1 MGVMAKVK
9 LGVSDLHV
17 SRYGLGTM
25 TWGIQNTEAEA
36 FEQLDYAVGRGVNFI
51 DTAEVYPIPSSDP
64 RWTPGA
70 TERIIGRWL
79 ASRSAADPTLRGRLV
94 IATKVCGYLPRSST
108 PRHRT
113 DPPGAEDTAAHLDA
127 ASVAAAAAASCRRL
141 GVETIDLLQIHWP
154 ERYVPNFGATGFQPD
169 RAAAHGGTVEI
180 KETLGA
186 LAALRAAGTI
196 RWYGVS
202 NESAVGV
209 CLWEAAAEQMGVAPP
224 VSIQNSYSLVHRE
237 VENGVDEAIARGT
250 GAGLLAWSPL
260 AGGVLTGKYLDAAQ
274 RAAEEEGAASAAA
287 AAAAAAAV
295 AAPPSSTLPSPSS
308 SSSVPGVVPG
318 KGAYRFVEYP
328 RFQTRFMGSRCLEA
342 TARYRAIAEGA
353 GMSLTQLALRWAAS
367 RWFMASV
374 IVGATSMAQL
384 AANIDA
390 LEGDGPDGAV
400 VLPPGV
406 NRAID
411 EVYLVYRDPVASI

>member
-1 MGVMAKVK
+1 M
-9 LGVSDLHV
+9 
-17 SRYGLGTM
+17 
-25 TWGIQNTEAEA
+25 
-36 FEQLDYAVGRGVNFI
+36 
-51 DTAEVYPIPSSDP
+51 
-64 RWTPGA
+64 
-70 TERIIGRWL
+70 
-79 ASRSAADPTLRGRLV
+79 
-94 IATKVCGYLPRSST
+94 SST

-113 DPPGAEDTAAHLDA
+113 DPPGTEESAAHLDA

-141 GVETIDLLQIHWP
+141 GVATIDLLQVHWP

-274 RAAEEEGAASAAA
+274 RAADEEGAAA
-287 AAAAAAAV
+287 AAA
-295 AAPPSSTLPSPSS
+295 PPPPPPPPPPSTLPSAS

-400 VLPPGV
+400 ALPPSV

-411 EVYLVYRDPVASI
+411 EVYLVFRDPVASI